1 MTQETQRIN
10 RYRSQSF
17 RLLENAFNNL
27 RGGKWLRS
35 EDLLWGSLSLAVKA
49 VALSR
54 GTVLEDDAAVRG
66 FAAQLG
72 QDNRDRRLREAFE
85 QLDKFSDTVQ
95 QVRESRSR
103 ADNLV
108 VILEDVSAAV
118 EALWEMVPGDD
129 QNLSPKAMPEDD
141 C

>member
-17 RLLENAFNNL
+17 RLLESAFNDL

-54 GTVLEDDAAVRG
+54 GTILEDDASVREY
-66 FAAQLG
+66 ASKLG
-72 QDNRDRRLREAFE
+72 QDNRDRRFREAFE
-85 QLDKFSDTVQ
+85 QLDTFSDTIQ
-95 QVRESRSR
+95 RIRESRSR

-108 VILEDVSAAV
+108 MILEDVSAAV
-118 EALWEMVPGDD
+118 ERLWEMVPSDD
-129 QNLSPKAMPEDD
+129 QY
-141 C
+141 

>member
-17 RLLENAFNNL
+17 RLLETAFNDL

-54 GTVLEDDAAVRG
+54 GTVLEDDAAIRDY
-66 FAAQLG
+66 ASKLG
-72 QDNRDRRLREAFE
+72 QENRDRRLREAFE
-85 QLDKFSDTVQ
+85 QLDTFSDTVQ
-95 QVRESRSR
+95 RIRESRSR

-118 EALWEMVPGDD
+118 ERLWEMVPSDD
-129 QNLSPKAMPEDD
+129 QY
-141 C
+141 

>member
-17 RLLENAFNNL
+17 RLLETAFNDL

-49 VALSR
+49 VALGR
-54 GTVLEDDAAVRG
+54 GTVLEDDTAVRDY
-66 FAAQLG
+66 ASKLG
-72 QDNRDRRLREAFE
+72 QENRDRRLREAFE
-85 QLDKFSDTVQ
+85 QLDTFSDTVQ
-95 QVRESRSR
+95 RIRESRSR

-118 EALWEMVPGDD
+118 ERLWEMVPSDD
-129 QNLSPKAMPEDD
+129 QY
-141 C
+141 